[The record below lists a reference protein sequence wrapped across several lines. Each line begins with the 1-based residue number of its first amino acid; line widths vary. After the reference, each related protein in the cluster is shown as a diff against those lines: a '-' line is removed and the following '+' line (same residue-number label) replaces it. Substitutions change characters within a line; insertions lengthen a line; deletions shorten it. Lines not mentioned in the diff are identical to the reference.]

1 MAWRKRQSIVLT
13 YYNETEN
20 TDVNLSNIKWKCH
33 LFYNVSVAYFGMS
46 KFQGFFFIP
55 PSCHYKQLEAL
66 HITANLQ
73 TLTTQFTGRLT
84 PGSHSARTPSEMTVE
99 DIDAAAETPSEHVR
113 SLSPHF
119 SIQDMTV

>member
-1 MAWRKRQSIVLT
+1 MLHILELP
-13 YYNETEN
+13 N
-20 TDVNLSNIKWKCH
+20 
-33 LFYNVSVAYFGMS
+33 
-46 KFQGFFFIP
+46 FQVFSP

-66 HITANLQ
+66 QITANLQ

-99 DIDAAAETPSEHVR
+99 DMDAAAETLSEHVR